1 MRGTRDE
8 ETTDGRRL
16 KGLQRRRL
24 LLDATMRL
32 VEREG
37 VAAVSQRRVAA
48 EAGVPPSTV
57 TYYYAAVD
65 DLLVD
70 TLTRVNDTYVEAMEA
85 LPRDA
90 DPALRGLAELIAGAG
105 SGDGRTSAVAEYELF
120 LLAAR
125 RPALRPQIDRWNRAV
140 DAFLAPHLP
149 DPGDREA
156 ASATVDGLFVRAC
169 TDPELTSD
177 GIHRILNRLLVLR
190 SSPAPRNGPAEHR

>member
-1 MRGTRDE
+1 MGGEGTGE
-8 ETTDGRRL
+8 ITDGRRL

-24 LLDATMRL
+24 LLDATMRV
-32 VEREG
+32 VERDG

-70 TLTRVNDTYVEAMEA
+70 TLTRVNDTYVGAMHA
-85 LPRDA
+85 LPADRDA
-90 DPALRGLAELIAGAG
+90 AFRGLAELVVGACTA
-105 SGDGRTSAVAEYELF
+105 TSRAHVVAEYELF

-140 DAFLAPHLP
+140 DSFLAPYLP
-149 DPGDREA
+149 DRADRDA
-156 ASATVDGLFVRAC
+156 VATAVDGLFVRGC
-169 TDPELTSD
+169 TDPDMTAD
-177 GIHRILNRLLVLR
+177 RAHQILIRLLATAR
-190 SSPAPRNGPAEHR
+190 APRNGREEPR